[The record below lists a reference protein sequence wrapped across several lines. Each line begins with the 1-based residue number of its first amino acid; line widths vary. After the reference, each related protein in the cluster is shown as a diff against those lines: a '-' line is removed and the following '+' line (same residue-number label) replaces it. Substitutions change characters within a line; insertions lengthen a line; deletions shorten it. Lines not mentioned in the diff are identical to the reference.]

1 MDVNPAFV
9 ADCEAAEAVQPGEAA
24 FDNPAVASQFLAC
37 LDAASGNARLYATSD
52 AGASASPVIVGFV
65 GVQLVRPSTW
75 SATRAPDR
83 RNAVEQ
89 LFQWHAVMDVSSG
102 QQKGERNTSSIGN
115 QVTFSARSTS
125 IRGVRADLGTPFL
138 AAMEQL
144 SMQSRLQSMRS
155 ACRRR
160 RSNSRCR
167 PSHTP
172 ACCQSRSRRQHVTP
186 EPHPISCGSISHGIP
201 VRRTNRMPVNA
212 MRLPTQGRPPLSFA
226 ASTGSRGSMIDQSAS
241 DTRGTGIPPHE
252 SDRTRVQ
259 GF

>member
-9 ADCEAAEAVQPGEAA
+9 ADCEAAESVQPGEAA

-102 QQKGERNTSSIGN
+102 QQKGERNTPSIGN
-115 QVTFSARSTS
+115 QVTFGARSTS

-144 SMQSRLQSMRS
+144 SM
-155 ACRRR
+155 
-160 RSNSRCR
+160 
-167 PSHTP
+167 
-172 ACCQSRSRRQHVTP
+172 HVNG
-186 EPHPISCGSISHGIP
+186 H
-201 VRRTNRMPVNA
+201 
-212 MRLPTQGRPPLSFA
+212 
-226 ASTGSRGSMIDQSAS
+226 
-241 DTRGTGIPPHE
+241 
-252 SDRTRVQ
+252 
-259 GF
+259 